1 PSTTTGRCRSRRTAP
16 VPCCARSGT
25 RGSTSTPTR
34 PPASRPSS
42 LPPRGRPPGRGR
54 GREVRLPDRADQAVP
69 LPHPRE
75 PPRDGPGRGRGQR
88 GLHNRDGARGVA
100 AAPRAPRHRAG
111 LLRALG
117 PRPPGGGPR
126 RRGRRRAR
134 AGRPRAHP
142 AGHAPPR
149 AVRRRRAAALP
160 RRRLLPRRQARA
172 RADVGRPRAG
182 RVRGQRLGLRRGDP
196 LSEPALAEEERRGLP
211 AAPAA
216 APLTVGVALRQWWP
230 LAGGWLLMTAELTVF
245 AAIVARMP
253 DPIVQ
258 LAAWGVVF
266 AVSTL
271 VQAPSTALLPTAT
284 ALARD
289 RRTFATLAR

>member
-172 RADVGRPRAG
+172 RANVGRPRAG

-211 AAPAA
+211 A

-253 DPIVQ
+253 DPTVQ

-289 RRTFATLAR
+289 RRTFAT